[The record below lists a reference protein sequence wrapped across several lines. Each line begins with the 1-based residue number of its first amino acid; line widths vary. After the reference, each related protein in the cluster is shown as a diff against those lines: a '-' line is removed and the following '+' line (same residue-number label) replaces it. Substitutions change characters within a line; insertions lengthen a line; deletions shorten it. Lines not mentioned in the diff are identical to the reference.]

1 MKRNN
6 RLLGIAILLSLA
18 ICIGNWYKTDSS
30 AGNELQ
36 SDDDRGN
43 WSNQP
48 IHQVTKMC
56 EQEEP
61 SMSENSVPR
70 SAQHDKQRYETE
82 RADSAQE
89 TITGERRL
97 PQGKIVRQF
106 GWQQEEG
113 VWRYHTGIDLVPT
126 SVETVSVTEGSVSRI
141 DKVAGGYRLEIVR
154 ENERWQYEPLCEIR
168 VAIGEKITA
177 NTLIG
182 KCSDTLHIARKRD
195 GNWIEPS
202 AK

>member
-1 MKRNN
+1 M
-6 RLLGIAILLSLA
+6 
-18 ICIGNWYKTDSS
+18 
-30 AGNELQ
+30 Q

-43 WSNQP
+43 WSNQA
-48 IHQVTKMC
+48 IRQVTKMS

-61 SMSENSVPR
+61 SMGENSVPK
-70 SAQHDKQRYETE
+70 SKHHDETE
-82 RADSAQE
+82 RAGSAQE

-106 GWQQEEG
+106 GWQQEGE

-126 SVETVSVTEGSVSRI
+126 SVETVSVTEGIVSRI
-141 DKVAGGYRLEIVR
+141 DKIAGGYRLEIVQ
-154 ENERWQYEPLCEIR
+154 ENEQWQYEPLDEIR

-177 NTLIG
+177 NTPIG

>member
-1 MKRNN
+1 M
-6 RLLGIAILLSLA
+6 LLLLAL
-18 ICIGNWYKTDSS
+18 CIGNWYKTDGSKWDKM
-30 AGNELQ
+30 Q
-36 SDDDRGN
+36 SENDRGN

-48 IHQVTKMC
+48 IRQVIKMC
-56 EQEEP
+56 EQDEP
-61 SMSENSVPR
+61 NMALNSAPK
-70 SAQHDKQRYETE
+70 SAQHSKQRYETE
-82 RADSAQE
+82 RVEMAQE
-89 TITGERRL
+89 KTITSERSL

-106 GWQQEEG
+106 GWQQEGG
-113 VWRYHTGIDLVPT
+113 VWRYHTGIDLVPI
-126 SVETVSVTEGSVSRI
+126 SVETASVTEGTVSRI
-141 DKVAGGYRLEIVR
+141 DKIAGGYRLEIVQ

-177 NTLIG
+177 NTPIG

>member
-1 MKRNN
+1 M
-6 RLLGIAILLSLA
+6 
-18 ICIGNWYKTDSS
+18 
-30 AGNELQ
+30 Q

-43 WSNQP
+43 WSNQA
-48 IHQVTKMC
+48 IRHVTKMC

-61 SMSENSVPR
+61 SMSENSVLR
-70 SAQHDKQRYETE
+70 SAQQSKHHDETE
-82 RADSAQE
+82 WADSAQE

-97 PQGKIVRQF
+97 PQGEIVRQF

-126 SVETVSVTEGSVSRI
+126 SVETVSVTEGTVSRI
-141 DKVAGGYRLEIVR
+141 DKIVGGYRLEIVQ
-154 ENERWQYEPLCEIR
+154 ENERWQYEPLREIR

-177 NTLIG
+177 NTPIG

-195 GNWIEPS
+195 GRWIEPS
-202 AK
+202 AN